1 MPLRQVKIRSE
12 ALRCTLNSALL
23 CRRSAQQGFYFAEKR
38 QDMGIGYYFRNGKTG
53 FQTSGGCHL
62 TKACWDEAWLLD
74 DTDRA
79 LVRDGEGYALLR
91 IRSGRFIRLDCD
103 RAAPYGDTLL
113 RIRREER
120 YGLVDFEGRTII
132 PPRYDVLTNHH
143 AQFNIIGRRGRY
155 GLLNRQGGWVRPLRY
170 DAILPVNQRGNDR
183 LACIRRHRVVFL

>member
-1 MPLRQVKIRSE
+1 
-12 ALRCTLNSALL
+12 
-23 CRRSAQQGFYFAEKR
+23 
-38 QDMGIGYYFRNGKTG
+38 MGIGYYFRNDKTG

-79 LVRDGEGYALLR
+79 LVRDGEGYA
-91 IRSGRFIRLDCD
+91 
-103 RAAPYGDTLL
+103 LL

>member
-1 MPLRQVKIRSE
+1 MGVGCARMPLRQVKIRSE

-79 LVRDGEGYALLR
+79 LVRDFEVVSAAGVSVMPSSARTCGA
-91 IRSGRFIRLDCD
+91 RSVSV
-103 RAAPYGDTLL
+103 ASSK
-113 RIRREER
+113 
-120 YGLVDFEGRTII
+120 
-132 PPRYDVLTNHH
+132 
-143 AQFNIIGRRGRY
+143 
-155 GLLNRQGGWVRPLRY
+155 
-170 DAILPVNQRGNDR
+170 
-183 LACIRRHRVVFL
+183 